1 MVSLFSL
8 MRKKDS
14 DLPKFIEQISDKA
27 RVQSQISLSLHQCS
41 YYQAFRPFRCE
52 LEVTNRFANNILN
65 MKEIKL
71 FYMHLHKQILSGP
84 LGWGKRGLCSVHY
97 TLRVL

>member
-1 MVSLFSL
+1 MNFFSVIQKLHLFYLVQSYQLLMVSLFSL

-52 LEVTNRFANNILN
+52 FEVTNQFANNILN

-71 FYMHLHKQILSGP
+71 F
-84 LGWGKRGLCSVHY
+84 
-97 TLRVL
+97 